1 MLQFACVAI
10 HRHIILLGFMGSGKT
25 TIGRLL
31 ADRLGRSFVD
41 LDDRIESAA
50 GKTIAEIF
58 TSDGE
63 AAFRQLEGECLSR
76 ILSEEREPLV
86 IGLGGGT
93 FVRQHN
99 RAAIARAS
107 GITVFLECDL
117 ATLRERVAGFEHR
130 PLTRDPAAFAQLYEE
145 RLPAY
150 REAVHIVGTGSGTP
164 EDAAAAIAA
173 LLAQG

>member
-31 ADRLGRSFVD
+31 AERLGRAFVD

-58 TSDGE
+58 ASDGE
-63 AAFRQLEGECLSR
+63 AAFRQLETECLSR
-76 ILSEEREPLV
+76 ILTEEREPLV

-93 FVRQHN
+93 FVHERN
-99 RAAIARAS
+99 RAAI
-107 GITVFLECDL
+107 
-117 ATLRERVAGFEHR
+117 
-130 PLTRDPAAFAQLYEE
+130 
-145 RLPAY
+145 
-150 REAVHIVGTGSGTP
+150 
-164 EDAAAAIAA
+164 
-173 LLAQG
+173 